1 MDLAGQK
8 AYYDERWARE
18 DSANVF
24 EALRADA
31 IFERIARTGLVAP
44 RILDLGCGRGW
55 LAGALCEL
63 GPTTGVDLS
72 DLAAA
77 RARWPAVEF
86 VTADLFQH
94 PLPEAAFDLVVSQ
107 EVIEHVEDQP
117 RYLDVAARCLKPGGY
132 LVLTTPNAW
141 VQARR
146 TRRELEAWGLQPVEK
161 WLSRRALRRLL
172 RVRFELLDTTTLI
185 PGAGSRGSLL
195 FWNSKKV
202 RGLLAAIGLGGTFDR
217 LRCRLG
223 MGLHLIAL
231 ARRR

>member
-18 DSANVF
+18 GGANVF
-24 EALRADA
+24 EARRAEA
-31 IFERIARTGLVAP
+31 IFERIARAGLVRP

-55 LAGALCEL
+55 LAGALSAL
-63 GPTTGVDLS
+63 GPTAAIDLA

-107 EVIEHVEDQP
+107 EVIEHVEDQAG
-117 RYLDVAARCLKPGGY
+117 YLDVAARCLKPGGL
-132 LVLTTPNAW
+132 LVLTTPNGW

-146 TRRELEAWGLQPVEK
+146 TRRELEAWGLQPVER
-161 WLSRRALRRLL
+161 WLSRRALRQLL
-172 RVRFELLDTTTLI
+172 RLRFEVLETTTLI
-185 PGAGSRGSLL
+185 PGAGSRRSLL

-202 RGLLAAIGLGGTFDR
+202 RGLFGAIGLGGAFDR
-217 LRCRLG
+217 LRCKLG